1 MPLIKLT
8 RLNRSTVAVNPD
20 HIAWIDAAP
29 DTTLCLIGGDKLIVR
44 ESLDE
49 LVDKVIDFRRLVR
62 LVPSAEVREDLAM
75 TEGDLLPEDVVRAIR
90 RGSTLPGARPPTRPP
105 HSERKGG

>member
-1 MPLIKLT
+1 MIKLT

-44 ESLDE
+44 ESVVE
-49 LVDKVIDFRRLVR
+49 LVDKVIEFRRLVR
-62 LVPSAEVREDLAM
+62 LIPSAEVRGDLAM

-90 RGSTLPGARPPTRPP
+90 RGSTLPASRSSSRPPYG
-105 HSERKGG
+105 ERKGG